1 MKKLIS
7 TATTSLA
14 LLFAFNAQADTIE
27 LRAATLSPPGD
38 VWGLAGERFA
48 EAVKERTNGEV
59 VINMSYSGALG
70 TAAETIEGL
79 AFGTTNIVIQE
90 VTQLDGYD
98 PLAGLGTY
106 PYLIRDYEHFN
117 QIMHETEVGQEF
129 HDELESRTG
138 FKLIGSGFRGPREM
152 AANEEINT
160 PEDLKGMKVRVPS
173 YQIARD
179 TWSMLGANPVPM
191 SSSEVYTS
199 LQQGIIDAAENPLEA
214 HIRSKYY
221 EAVPYIIMTDHVNAY
236 YTFLFDANYFD
247 GLPEDVQQILI
258 EEGDKAMEWGSE
270 QIVSK
275 IDGYIEMLTEQGAE
289 FIYPD
294 KEAFQEKLKPL
305 IDEYPQDMQNW
316 IERFQSAGQ

>member
-1 MKKLIS
+1 MNKIIS
-7 TATTSLA
+7 TATASFAMVLA
-14 LLFAFNAQADTIE
+14 LNVQAEPTV
-27 LRAATLSPPGD
+27 LQAATLSPAGD
-38 VWGLAGERFA
+38 VWGQAGARFA

-59 VINMSYSGALG
+59 VIDMSYSGALG

-79 AFGTTNIVIQE
+79 TFGTTDIVIQE

-117 QIMHETEVGQEF
+117 QLMHETEVGQEF

-138 FKLIGSGFRGPREM
+138 FKLIGAGFRGPREM
-152 AANEEINT
+152 AANKEIKT
-160 PEDLKGMKVRVPS
+160 PEDLVGMKVRVPS

-199 LQQGIIDAAENPLEA
+199 LQQGIINAAENPLEA

-221 EAVPYIIMTDHVNAY
+221 EAVPYIVMTDHVNAY
-236 YTFLFDANYFD
+236 YTFLFDANYFNS
-247 GLPEDVQQILI
+247 LPEDVQKILVV
-258 EEGDKAMEWGSE
+258 EGKEAMEWGSE
-270 QIVSK
+270 QIISK
-275 IDGYIEMLTEQGAE
+275 IDGYEKFLKEQGAT
-289 FIYPD
+289 FVYPD
-294 KEAFQEKLKPL
+294 KDAFKAKLEPL
-305 IDEYPQDMQNW
+305 KAEYPADMQEW
-316 IERFQSAGQ
+316 IERFQAAGQ